1 MYTIKQIAD
10 ELGVSKE
17 AVRKRL
23 PSIPPTSLTT
33 GKRNAIMVDEMGKLL
48 LQALVSGN
56 GESQL
61 PTDNRTDY
69 QPNRQPEAVKTV
81 PWEVYED
88 LRKQLEVK
96 DEQIKSLSDA
106 LLAAQ
111 QSAQAAQALHA
122 GTMQTKLLDEPKKGF
137 FRNLFGRK

>member
-1 MYTIKQIAD
+1 M
-10 ELGVSKE
+10 SKE

-33 GKRNAIMVDEMGKLL
+33 GKRNAIMVDETGKLL

>member
-33 GKRNAIMVDEMGKLL
+33 GKRNAIMVDETGKLL
-48 LQALVSGN
+48 LQALVNGS
-56 GESQL
+56 GESRL

-69 QPNRQPEAVKTV
+69 QLDCQPEAVKTV

>member
-17 AVRKRL
+17 AIRKRL

-33 GKRNAIMVDEMGKLL
+33 GKRNAIMIDETGKLL
-48 LQALVSGN
+48 LQALVSGS
-56 GESQL
+56 GESRL

-69 QPNRQPEAVKTV
+69 QPDCQPEAVKTV

>member
-33 GKRNAIMVDEMGKLL
+33 GKRNAIMVDETGKLL

-69 QPNRQPEAVKTV
+69 QPDCQPEAVKTV

>member
-33 GKRNAIMVDEMGKLL
+33 GKRNAIMVDETGKLL
-48 LQALVSGN
+48 LQALVNGS
-56 GESQL
+56 GESRL

-69 QPNRQPEAVKTV
+69 HPDCQPEAVKTV

>member
-33 GKRNAIMVDEMGKLL
+33 GKRNAIMVDETGKLL

>member
-33 GKRNAIMVDEMGKLL
+33 GKRNAIMVDETGKLL

-61 PTDNRTDY
+61 PTDNRTDC

>member
-33 GKRNAIMVDEMGKLL
+33 GKRNAIMVDETGKLL

-69 QPNRQPEAVKTV
+69 QPNRQPETVKTV